1 MPCRQLTTCALLLL
15 TTASGMCDVLEVPA
29 DHPTIEAALEAA
41 QDGDEILVGPG
52 VWYEN
57 LSVQKQLTITGSGQ
71 GVTIIDGSQPPM
83 YSFGSCVV
91 VSGGFSKSNEP
102 FRLQSLTLRN
112 GTGAQ
117 IYGVVRGG
125 GIYSEFARVEL
136 NQVTIENCDVEP
148 TNEYDSMG
156 WGGAIC
162 NYGGEYVIND
172 SILRNNSSFSH
183 GGAIFMYGKLVLKD
197 TLITNNE
204 ADLKGGA
211 IFANSIGTELECI
224 DSSICDNQSLY
235 GGAFSLEQIGS
246 LRLEGCRVNGN
257 IAWDGAALYM
267 DETFSVITESAF
279 EHNVPSPNRTVIR
292 IFDQPGVPEALSVE
306 ITASLFCGANQG
318 DWRDFILEPE
328 PNEFLETCGLPGDL
342 NHDGTVSGPDL
353 TILLSEW
360 GDSGSGTNA
369 DLDCDGIVSG
379 TDLSVLLANWQ
390 ST

>member
-1 MPCRQLTTCALLLL
+1 MPNLQVTTGILLLL
-15 TTASGMCDVLEVPA
+15 TSASAMCEVLEVPA
-29 DHPTIEAALEAA
+29 DHPTIEAAMEAA

-57 LSVQKQLTITGSGQ
+57 LYVQKQLTITGSGQ
-71 GVTIIDGSQPPM
+71 GVTIIDGSQPPT

-91 VSGGFSKSNEP
+91 ISGGFTQSPEP
-102 FRLQSLTLRN
+102 VRLQSLTLRN
-112 GTGAQ
+112 GTGAE

-148 TNEYDSMG
+148 TNEYDTMG

-172 SILRNNSSFSH
+172 SILRNNSSFSY
-183 GGAIFMYGKLVLKD
+183 GGAIFMYGTLVLND
-197 TLITNNE
+197 TLVTNNE
-204 ADLKGGA
+204 ADLEGGA
-211 IFANSIGTELECI
+211 IFANSPGTVLECI

-235 GGAFSLEQIGS
+235 GGALSLPQIGS

-257 IAWDGAALYM
+257 IARDGAALYM

-279 EHNVPSPNRTVIR
+279 EHNVPSADRTVIR
-292 IFDQPGVPEALSVE
+292 IFDQPGVPEVLVVE
-306 ITASLFCGANQG
+306 ITDSLFCGANQG

-360 GDSGSGTNA
+360 GEGGAGTTA

-379 TDLSVLLANWQ
+379 TDLTVLLANWQ
-390 ST
+390 SS